1 MLRATAGL
9 PSRHDGGPGG
19 AASATKNHSMKMPPP
34 VATAPLLQG
43 RAILALAGTTIFL
56 GAFLLFQVQ
65 PIMGKAV
72 LPRFGG
78 SAAVWTTCMLFFQG
92 MLLAGYL
99 YAHASVS
106 LLAPAWQRRLHV
118 VLLAATVFTLPILPV
133 PDLQSAGGID
143 PNLAIFLT
151 LMASVG
157 LPYFLLSTTGP
168 LLQAWITQLWPGAVP
183 WRLFALSNLASLLA
197 LLTYPVAI
205 EPFVSVRL
213 QGWLWSGG
221 FVLFAIVCAAMA
233 SIPAAAPA
241 AATAAAAPRSP
252 RPGWATWAAW
262 LLLAACPSVLL
273 LAVTNHLTQDI
284 APIPFLWIV
293 PLVLYLLSFIL
304 CFEQRSYYRRAVFLP
319 LAAAGL
325 VAMDVLLAGSHE
337 AQTKV
342 RVLAPLLCAALFAC
356 CMACHG
362 ELARAKPA
370 PDRLTAFYLAVAAGG
385 VLGGALVGLVAPR
398 VFNDFHELP
407 LALVATA
414 ACLAWV
420 VLRDRP
426 GAARRAWGVALL
438 VALVAV
444 PVVLGWRVTDRLV
457 EHARASGYVARNFF
471 GAIRVRDDGPPGSVY
486 RTLVHGGTDHGG
498 QHAAGP
504 ARTPTSY
511 YSPMSGI
518 GQAIIDRSSTGPV
531 RVGVIGLGTGTLA
544 AYSRPGDAYVFYDIN
559 PLVVDVAKTRFAYL
573 SDAAG
578 AVEVVLGDARV
589 SLEKESPR
597 AFDVLAVDAFSGDS
611 VPVHLLTAEAFG
623 VYLRHLKPS
632 GIVAVHI
639 SNHYLDLHPVV
650 HAAAA
655 HHGRDAVLV
664 ENERDAARQVN
675 ASSWVLIGRRGDPL
689 LQALRTTPAAA
700 AAARPARLWTDD
712 YSSVLTVVRA
722 LRRPG
727 G

>member
-1 MLRATAGL
+1 
-9 PSRHDGGPGG
+9 
-19 AASATKNHSMKMPPP
+19 
-34 VATAPLLQG
+34 
-43 RAILALAGTTIFL
+43 
-56 GAFLLFQVQ
+56 
-65 PIMGKAV
+65 
-72 LPRFGG
+72 
-78 SAAVWTTCMLFFQG
+78 

-143 PNLAIFLT
+143 PNVAIFLT
-151 LMASVG
+151 LTASVG

-168 LLQAWITQLWPGAVP
+168 LLQAWITQLWPGTVP
-183 WRLFALSNLASLLA
+183 YRLFALSNLASLLA

-221 FVLFAIVCAAMA
+221 FVLFAAVCAAMA
-233 SIPAAAPA
+233 AVPPAVPAAGTG
-241 AATAAAAPRSP
+241 ATPPRSP
-252 RPGWATWAAW
+252 RPGLATWAAW

-304 CFEQRSYYRRAVFLP
+304 CFERRSYYSRAVFLP

-325 VAMDVLLAGSHE
+325 LALDVLLAGTHE
-337 AQTKV
+337 APTKV

-398 VFNDFHELP
+398 VFDDFHELP

-420 VLRDRP
+420 VLRERGGTAPGP
-426 GAARRAWGVALL
+426 GAWRVGLL

-444 PVVLGWRVTDRLV
+444 PVVLGWRVTERLV

-471 GAIRVRDDGPPGSVY
+471 GAVRVRDDGPPGRVY

-504 ARTPTSY
+504 RTPTSY
-511 YSPMSGI
+511 YSPMSGV
-518 GQAIIDRSSTGPV
+518 GQAIIDRSSAGPV

-544 AYSRPGDAYVFYDIN
+544 AYSKPGDAYVFYEIN
-559 PLVVDVAKTRFAYL
+559 PLVLDIARNRFAYL
-573 SDAAG
+573 ADAAG

-589 SLEKESPR
+589 SLEKEAPR
-597 AFDVLAVDAFSGDS
+597 AFDVLVVDAFSGDS

-623 VYLRHLKPS
+623 VYLRHLKPT
-632 GIVAVHI
+632 GVLAVHT

-655 HHGRDAVLV
+655 HHGRESALV
-664 ENERDAARQVN
+664 ENERDAARQIN
-675 ASSWVLIGRRGDPL
+675 AASWVLIGRRGDPL
-689 LQALRTTPAAA
+689 LQALRSAPPA

-712 YSSVLTVVRA
+712 YSSVLTLVRA
-722 LRRPG
+722 LRG
-727 G
+727 SGS